1 MSKHASMK
9 ESRKTLLVLIVL
21 LLCTFLPT
29 LAAVPFAQEE
39 STLVIRDVFMQTSVA
54 YLWLSP
60 AIHVITLVLLVALY
74 RYGTRV
80 DRVAD
85 AFFGI
90 LFLFFAFGNHI
101 AVTENYGLVVLTGNL
116 VPILIVGLFWIWEVC
131 KPLNEYVFQR
141 LPAWRYWVLP
151 FVFLAF
157 WSPINAELNPD
168 FNPLLL
174 LTSSFGVMYCPTT
187 PLIIAL
193 LTLIYPKVNIFLLRI
208 TSFVGLLIGLFNA
221 MSFFIMPGYT
231 LWNLV
236 LHTPLILISAY
247 GLLIPILVKKSSR
260 LSASSSGNMDSC
272 RNAHKRNANM

>member
-1 MSKHASMK
+1 MGFMK

-21 LLCTFLPT
+21 LICIFLPT
-29 LAAVPFAQEE
+29 FAAVPFAQEE
-39 STLVIRDVFMQTSVA
+39 STLVIRDVFMETSVA

-60 AIHVITLVLLVALY
+60 EIHVITILLIVALY
-74 RYGTRV
+74 RYGSRV
-80 DRVAD
+80 GRVAD

-116 VPILIVGLFWIWEVC
+116 VPILIVGLFWMWEVY
-131 KPLNEYVFQR
+131 KPLNAYVFQR

-157 WSPINAELNPD
+157 WSPINAELSPD

-187 PLIIAL
+187 PLIIAV
-193 LTLIYPKVNIFLLRI
+193 LTLIYPRVNIFLRRI

-221 MSFFIMPGYT
+221 MSFFMMPGYT
-231 LWNLV
+231 LWNLI

-247 GLLIPILVKKSSR
+247 GLLIPILVKKSF
-260 LSASSSGNMDSC
+260 SSQESHSEG
-272 RNAHKRNANM
+272 AK

>member
-1 MSKHASMK
+1 MK
-9 ESRKTLLVLIVL
+9 ESRKTLLVLLIL
-21 LLCTFLPT
+21 LICTFLPT

-39 STLVIRDVFMQTSVA
+39 STLVIRDVFMRTSVA

-60 AIHVITLVLLVALY
+60 AIHVITILLIVALY

-80 DRVAD
+80 GRVTD

-90 LFLFFAFGNHI
+90 LFLFFAFSNHI
-101 AVTENYGLVVLTGNL
+101 AITENYGLVVLTGNL
-116 VPILIVGLFWIWEVC
+116 VPILIVGLFWMWEVY
-131 KPLNEYVFQR
+131 KPLNAYVFPR

-157 WSPINAELNPD
+157 WSPINAELSPD

-187 PLIIAL
+187 PLIVAV
-193 LTLIYPKVNIFLLRI
+193 LTLIYPRVNIFLLRI

-221 MSFFIMPGYT
+221 MSFFMMPGYT
-231 LWNLV
+231 LWNLI
-236 LHTPLILISAY
+236 LHVPLIFISAY
-247 GLLIPILVKKSSR
+247 GLLIPILVKKSF
-260 LSASSSGNMDSC
+260 SSLEEST
-272 RNAHKRNANM
+272 R